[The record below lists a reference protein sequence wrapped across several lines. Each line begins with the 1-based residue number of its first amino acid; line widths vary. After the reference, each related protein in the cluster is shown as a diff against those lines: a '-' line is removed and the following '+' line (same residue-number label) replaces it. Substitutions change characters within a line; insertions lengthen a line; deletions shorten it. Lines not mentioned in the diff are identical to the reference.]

1 MKQVESEGPAP
12 SLAGADLLVVQEQL
26 DQRFCESVS
35 QRDIEQFMSCFWN
48 SPDLIFVGF
57 DGTVLRGADN
67 VRQAM
72 EGSFTQS
79 ESLGMVI
86 DEVCHIPAGESVFA
100 VGTATF
106 EMRAKDGT
114 SQQVVERW
122 TDVRRKV
129 DGRWVYVL
137 VHAHAINP

>member
-35 QRDIEQFMSCFWN
+35 RRDIEQFMSCFWN

-86 DEVCHIPAGESVFA
+86 DEVCHIPAGES
-100 VGTATF
+100 G
-106 EMRAKDGT
+106 
-114 SQQVVERW
+114 
-122 TDVRRKV
+122 
-129 DGRWVYVL
+129 
-137 VHAHAINP
+137 

>member
-1 MKQVESEGPAP
+1 MNQARGEGSAL
-12 SLAGADLLVVQEQL
+12 SHDADLLATQEEL
-26 DQRFCESVS
+26 DRRFCEAVS
-35 QRDIEQFMSCFWN
+35 QRDIDQFMNCFWN

-72 EGSFTQS
+72 EGSFAQS

-86 DEVCHIPAGESVFA
+86 DEVSHIPQGESVFA

-114 SQQVVERW
+114 SQQVRERW
-122 TDVRRKV
+122 TDLRRKV
-129 DGRWVYVL
+129 GGRWVYVL
-137 VHAHAINP
+137 VHAHAIDA